1 MHELCLLHP
10 MIQSTLKL
18 YTLRNIDSLRQFQQ
32 LDPEAKEALRV
43 VAHILPFR
51 VNNYVVENLID
62 WNNIPNDP
70 IYQLTFMQK
79 GMLDDSHYD
88 QMKRFL
94 SDPSVSKGDLAAII
108 YKIRKEL
115 NPHPAGQLSSNVPT
129 FEDRPVPGVQHK
141 YKQTAL
147 VFPSAGQQCHSYC
160 TFCFRWPQFIGES
173 DLKFATDSQMTY
185 LKYLREHEELT
196 DVLFTGG
203 DPMVMNAKLL
213 EKHLAPLLTPDY
225 NHIQN
230 IRIGSKSLS
239 YWPQRF
245 VSDKDSNEVLDLF
258 KRINDSGKQLAFM
271 AHINHIN
278 ELQTDIVQEAI
289 YKIRQTG
296 TQIRTQAPLLRH
308 INDDSAMW
316 ANMWKLQVRLGMVP
330 YYFFIERDTG
340 PKNYF
345 SLPLAKTWEIYKNAL
360 QEVSGLART
369 VRGPSMSASP
379 GKVAIEGMNVINGE
393 KVFVLTLLQARNPNH
408 IKKPFLAKFDENAI
422 WFDQLVPAFGESKF
436 FFEK

>member
-1 MHELCLLHP
+1 
-10 MIQSTLKL
+10 MIQTTLKFYNL
-18 YTLRNIDSLRQFQQ
+18 GNIDQLPQFQK
-32 LDPEAKEALRV
+32 LDPEAKEALKV

-79 GMLDDSHYD
+79 GMLNDSHYEL
-88 QMKRFL
+88 MKSAL
-94 SDPSVSKGDLAAII
+94 ADPSTTKGDLASTIF
-108 YKIRKEL
+108 KIRNEL

-129 FEDRPVPGVQHK
+129 FDDEPVPGVQHK

-160 TFCFRWPQFIGES
+160 TFCFRWPQFIGEN
-173 DLKFATDSQMTY
+173 DLKFATDTDMTY

-203 DPMVMNAKLL
+203 DPMVMNAKML
-213 EKHLAPLLTPDY
+213 EKHLLPLLEPEYD
-225 NHIQN
+225 HIQN
-230 IRIGSKSLS
+230 IRIGSKSLT
-239 YWPQRF
+239 YWPQKF
-245 VSDKDSNEVLDLF
+245 VTDKDSEAILNLF
-258 KRINDSGKQLAFM
+258 KKINDSGKQVAFM

-278 ELQTDIVQEAI
+278 EMQTDIFKEAVSN
-289 YKIRQTG
+289 IRETG
-296 TQIRTQAPLLRH
+296 TIIRTQAPLLRH

-316 ANMWKLQVRLGMVP
+316 AKMWKLQVSLGMVP

-345 SLPLAKTWEIYKNAL
+345 SLPLAQTWEIYKNAL

-369 VRGPSMSASP
+369 VRGPSMSAHP

-393 KVFVLTLLQARNPNH
+393 KVFVLTLLQARNPSH
-408 IKKPFLAKFDENAI
+408 IKRPFLAKYDENAV
-422 WFDQLVPAFGESKF
+422 WFDELVPAFGESKF
-436 FFEK
+436 FFE

>member
-1 MHELCLLHP
+1 MN
-10 MIQSTLKL
+10 QTTLKL
-18 YTLRNIDSLRQFQQ
+18 YHLGNIDQLPQFQQ
-32 LDPEAKEALRV
+32 LEPEAKEALKV

-79 GMLDDSHYD
+79 GMLESSHYELMKKVLADDSAT
-88 QMKRFL
+88 
-94 SDPSVSKGDLAAII
+94 KGDIASTV

-129 FEDRPVPGVQHK
+129 FDDRPVPGVQHK

-160 TFCFRWPQFIGES
+160 TFCFRWPQFIGEKEM
-173 DLKFATDSQMTY
+173 KFATDSQLTY
-185 LKYLREHEELT
+185 LKYLREHEEIT

-203 DPMVMNAKLL
+203 DPMVMNIKLL
-213 EKHLAPLLTPDY
+213 EKYLLPLLSPEFD
-225 NHIQN
+225 HIQN
-230 IRIGSKSLS
+230 IRIGSKSLT
-239 YWPQRF
+239 YWPQRY
-245 VSDKDSNEVLDLF
+245 VSDKDSEDVLNLF
-258 KRINDSGKQLAFM
+258 KKINDSGKQVAFM

-278 ELQTDIVQEAI
+278 EMKTDIFEQAVQN
-289 YKIRQTG
+289 IRKTG

-316 ANMWKLQVRLGMVP
+316 ANMWKLQVRLGMIP

-345 SLPLAKTWEIYKNAL
+345 CVPLAKTWEIYKNAL

-369 VRGPSMSASP
+369 VRGPSMSAHP

-436 FFEK
+436 FFEV

>member
-1 MHELCLLHP
+1 
-10 MIQSTLKL
+10 
-18 YTLRNIDSLRQFQQ
+18 
-32 LDPEAKEALRV
+32 
-43 VAHILPFR
+43 
-51 VNNYVVENLID
+51 
-62 WNNIPNDP
+62 
-70 IYQLTFMQK
+70 
-79 GMLDDSHYD
+79 
-88 QMKRFL
+88 
-94 SDPSVSKGDLAAII
+94 VSKGDLAAII

-203 DPMVMNAKLL
+203 DPMVMSAKLL

-316 ANMWKLQVRLGMVP
+316 ANKWKLQVRLGMIP

-369 VRGPSMSASP
+369 VRGPSMSATP

-408 IKKPFLAKFDENAI
+408 IKKPFLAKFDEKAI
-422 WFDQLVPAFGESKF
+422 WFDQLVPAFGESMF